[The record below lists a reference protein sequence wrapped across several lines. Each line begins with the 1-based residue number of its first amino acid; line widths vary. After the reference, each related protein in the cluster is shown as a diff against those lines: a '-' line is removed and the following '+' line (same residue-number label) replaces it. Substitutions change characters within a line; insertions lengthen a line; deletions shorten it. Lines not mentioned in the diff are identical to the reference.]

1 MKRATASWIFV
12 LFCTSAPCA
21 QQTDPKEGAPPG
33 QPSTASR
40 TPAVRIT
47 LDQAIQFALRHNHAL
62 LAARSTILQGQASE
76 ITANLRPNPTLSWDS
91 QFLPFFN
98 FKQLNGTYFS
108 NNAQFDI
115 GVDYTFERGKKR
127 PRRLQAA
134 QDQTAVTR
142 SQVSDNERML
152 SFNVAQQFVAVLL
165 AQSTLEL
172 ANENLSSFQ
181 QTVGLSEVRTKA
193 GDMSEGDLIKIKLQ
207 MLQFQTDVSAAKL
220 AKLQALAMLRQLIG
234 FESVSE
240 NYDVEGK
247 LDYQPIHGGIDDLK
261 ALAMR
266 SRPDLL
272 AAQRGVTAARSQ
284 EALAEANGKRDLNA
298 GLFYSHVGGF
308 NTMTLFFN
316 IQLPIFDRNQGE
328 IERTKYAI
336 TQSQELFSEASEQV
350 TSDVVN
356 AYEGVHTND
365 QIVSLY
371 QSGYLDQTTQSRD
384 ISLYAY
390 QHGAASLLDYL
401 DAERSYRSN
410 QLAYRQALSNYMLA
424 VEQVRQ
430 AVGTRNLP

>member
-1 MKRATASWIFV
+1 MKTAAAWWTFI
-12 LFCTSAPCA
+12 LFCTSAS
-21 QQTDPKEGAPPG
+21 GAPPG
-33 QPSTASR
+33 QQPGASGN
-40 TPAVRIT
+40 PATRIT
-47 LDQAIQFALRHNHAL
+47 LEQAIQFALRHNHAL

-76 ITANLRPNPTLSWDS
+76 ITANLRPNPSLSWDS

-98 FKQLNGTYFS
+98 FSQFNGTYLS

-127 PRRLQAA
+127 PHRLQAA

-142 SQVSDNERML
+142 SQVADNERTL

-172 ANENLSSFQ
+172 ATEDLSGFQ
-181 QTVGLSEVRTKA
+181 QTVNISESRTRA
-193 GDMSEGDLIKIKLQ
+193 GDMSEGDLLKIKLQ
-207 MLQFQTDVSAAKL
+207 LLQFQTDVSAAKL
-220 AKLQALAMLRQLIG
+220 AKVQALAMLRQLIG
-234 FESVSE
+234 FESVPA

-247 LDYQPIHGGIDDLK
+247 LAFEPIHGGVDDLK

-284 EALAEANGKRDLNA
+284 EALARANGKRDLNA
-298 GLFYSHVGGF
+298 GLSYSHVGGF
-308 NTMTLFFN
+308 NTMTLSFN

-328 IERTKYAI
+328 IARTNYAI
-336 TQSQELFSEASEQV
+336 TQSQELLSEASEQV
-350 TSDVVN
+350 ASDVVN
-356 AYEGVHTND
+356 AYESAHTSD

-371 QSGYLDQTTQSRD
+371 QGGYLDQTTQSRD

-390 QHGAASLLDYL
+390 QRGAASLLDYL
-401 DAERSYRSN
+401 DAERSYRAN
-410 QLAYRQALSNYMLA
+410 QLGYRQALSNYMLA

-430 AVGTRNLP
+430 AVGTRSLP

>member
-1 MKRATASWIFV
+1 M
-12 LFCTSAPCA
+12 
-21 QQTDPKEGAPPG
+21 
-33 QPSTASR
+33 
-40 TPAVRIT
+40 RIT
-47 LDQAIQFALRHNHAL
+47 LEQAIQFAVQHNHAL
-62 LAARSTILQGQASE
+62 LAARSTILQGQAAE
-76 ITANLRPNPTLSWDS
+76 ITANLRPNPSLAWDS

-98 FKQLNGTYFS
+98 FSQFSGTYLN
-108 NNAQFDI
+108 NNAQFDV

-142 SQVSDNERML
+142 SQVADNERML
-152 SFNVAQQFVAVLL
+152 SFNVAQQFVGVLL

-172 ANENLSSFQ
+172 ANDNLTSFQ
-181 QTVGLSEVRTKA
+181 QTVSLSEAQVKA
-193 GDMSEGDLIKIKLQ
+193 GAMSEGDLLKIKLQ
-207 MLQFQTDVSAAKL
+207 VLQFQTDVSAAKL

-234 FESVSE
+234 FESVPE

-247 LDYQPIHGGIDDLK
+247 LDYQPIHAGVEDLR

-266 SRPDLL
+266 SRPDLI

-298 GLFYSHVGGF
+298 GLSYSHVGGF
-308 NTMTLFFN
+308 NTLTLSFN
-316 IQLPIFDRNQGE
+316 MQLPIFDRNQGE
-328 IERTKYAI
+328 IARTNYAI

-350 TSDVVN
+350 TSDVVT

-365 QIVSLY
+365 QIVTLY

-390 QHGAASLLDYL
+390 QRGAASLLDFL
-401 DAERSYRSN
+401 DAERSYRVN

-430 AVGTRNLP
+430 AVGTRSLP